1 MIAKNAFINGNMIA
15 YDDVGTGPAVMLIHG
30 FPLNR
35 SMWRSQLGDLVA
47 AGYRVIT
54 PDLRGFGE
62 SDAPDG
68 TYSMDLFSDDLIS
81 LLDHL
86 EIEQAVAAGMS
97 MGGYVLFNLLARYPE
112 RISGAVFVVTR
123 SVADDEA
130 GRARRL
136 QLATELLRF
145 GPQVVADSFHPL
157 MFAPGTVEARPKLA
171 EEVYGWMVANPSR
184 GLAGG
189 LIAMRERPDVTP
201 LLQSITTP
209 SLVIAAEQ
217 DKACP
222 LEHPRMIANNISGS
236 RLEVIADAGHLV
248 NLEQPNG
255 FNHCLLEFLCKVA
268 PTALNDGTIGCHC

>member
-35 SMWRSQLGDLVA
+35 SMWRPQLGDLVA

-62 SDAPDG
+62 SDVPDG
-68 TYSMDLFSDDLIS
+68 TYSMDLFSDDLVG

-86 EIEQAVAAGMS
+86 EIEQAVVAGMS
-97 MGGYVLFNLLARYPE
+97 MGGYVLFNLLVRYPE

-145 GPQVVADSFHPL
+145 GPQVVEIGRASC
-157 MFAPGTVEARPKLA
+157 
-171 EEVYGWMVANPSR
+171 
-184 GLAGG
+184 
-189 LIAMRERPDVTP
+189 RERV
-201 LLQSITTP
+201 
-209 SLVIAAEQ
+209 
-217 DKACP
+217 
-222 LEHPRMIANNISGS
+222 
-236 RLEVIADAGHLV
+236 
-248 NLEQPNG
+248 
-255 FNHCLLEFLCKVA
+255 
-268 PTALNDGTIGCHC
+268 